1 MNPAIIA
8 TVLALDAA
16 LWILGLALDAT
27 ITLVV
32 VGFVGLAI
40 VQAWRTVGGA
50 R

>member
-1 MNPAIIA
+1 MRLALILA
-8 TVLALDAA
+8 VLALDAA
-16 LWILGLALDAT
+16 LWIAGLVLDAT

-40 VQAWRTVGGA
+40 VQAWRTVGGV